1 MKPYSVMVA
10 EDEPL
15 IKENMISKIHNATP
29 CFKVVYAA
37 SNGQDALTHMDKYRP
52 DVLITD
58 IQMPVMDG
66 LELIEQAKK
75 RYPDMECIILTGYN
89 EFEYARKAMKNG
101 VQEYLLKPLKQEYS
115 IYLILT
121 AGIVIAFLGM
131 SRLELILETAK
142 TIGSYINVKNVY
154 LGTLLK
160 MVGITYI
167 AEFASGICKDAGFSA
182 LGTQVEMFGKLSIL
196 AVSAPVLLAL
206 LETLQ
211 VFVG

>member
-1 MKPYSVMVA
+1 MTIVQAAVLGIAAVA
-10 EDEPL
+10 L
-15 IKENMISKIHNATP
+15 A
-29 CFKVVYAA
+29 
-37 SNGQDALTHMDKYRP
+37 
-52 DVLITD
+52 
-58 IQMPVMDG
+58 
-66 LELIEQAKK
+66 
-75 RYPDMECIILTGYN
+75 
-89 EFEYARKAMKNG
+89 
-101 VQEYLLKPLKQEYS
+101 VQLKPLRQEYS

-121 AGIVIAFLGM
+121 AGLVIAFLGL
-131 SRLELILETAK
+131 SRLELILDTAK

-211 VFVG
+211 VFMG

>member
-1 MKPYSVMVA
+1 MTIVQAAVLGIAAVA
-10 EDEPL
+10 L
-15 IKENMISKIHNATP
+15 A
-29 CFKVVYAA
+29 
-37 SNGQDALTHMDKYRP
+37 
-52 DVLITD
+52 
-58 IQMPVMDG
+58 
-66 LELIEQAKK
+66 
-75 RYPDMECIILTGYN
+75 
-89 EFEYARKAMKNG
+89 
-101 VQEYLLKPLKQEYS
+101 VQLKPLKQEYS

-167 AEFASGICKDAGFSA
+167 AEFASGICKDAGSSA

>member
-1 MKPYSVMVA
+1 MTIVQAAVLGIAAVA
-10 EDEPL
+10 L
-15 IKENMISKIHNATP
+15 A
-29 CFKVVYAA
+29 
-37 SNGQDALTHMDKYRP
+37 
-52 DVLITD
+52 
-58 IQMPVMDG
+58 
-66 LELIEQAKK
+66 
-75 RYPDMECIILTGYN
+75 
-89 EFEYARKAMKNG
+89 
-101 VQEYLLKPLKQEYS
+101 VQLKPLRQEYS

-131 SRLELILETAK
+131 SRLELILETAR
-142 TIGSYINVKNVY
+142 TIGSYINVKSVY

-182 LGTQVEMFGKLSIL
+182 LGTQVEMFWKLSIL

>member
-1 MKPYSVMVA
+1 MTIVQAAVLGITAVA
-10 EDEPL
+10 L
-15 IKENMISKIHNATP
+15 A
-29 CFKVVYAA
+29 
-37 SNGQDALTHMDKYRP
+37 
-52 DVLITD
+52 
-58 IQMPVMDG
+58 
-66 LELIEQAKK
+66 
-75 RYPDMECIILTGYN
+75 
-89 EFEYARKAMKNG
+89 
-101 VQEYLLKPLKQEYS
+101 VQLKPLRQEYS
-115 IYLILT
+115 IYLILA
-121 AGIVIAFLGM
+121 AGLVIAFLGM

-142 TIGSYINVKNVY
+142 TIGSYIKVKNVY

-211 VFVG
+211 VFMG